1 MIEKVKL
8 ILPNIKLKDSFYKR
22 AFNVCLSLFEDKSK
36 IDLQVYL
43 DFEITFNND
52 DIIFLEPKNFIL
64 EGFEHVVC
72 IHGYDIPPIQNFTKI
87 KEGHFF
93 WINRDFQITTPD
105 GKYNEILTPGN
116 QAHYFNKALPN
127 EVAAFGY
134 FPYLDLSRD
143 QRLRPI
149 NPLGHRNSGIPLSY
163 KERSNFDKVIIIL
176 GGSTAQGVHV
186 NYEETFGFQLENLLN
201 NLSGLKYNY
210 KVLNFAVSG
219 HIVTDEF
226 ITFFSFCDHFNPD
239 LVITFDGLNDLF
251 NGCVND
257 PYLINEWMYAYR
269 YQNEERAQFFNGDNN
284 SLEESEIKRNLKVKN
299 EMNIVINSYLFRLKQ
314 LHTYFKGRNIPS
326 IACLQPHLFSKKELS
341 IEEQEFLEKTEKN
354 QDKSDVSVIYK
365 LEILPKLIEKTSKK
379 FSELPFKTLDFHKL
393 FKVFGHEITL
403 FRDRVHFNP
412 DGEKIVADNLIDHVK
427 KTMEI

>member
-210 KVLNFAVSG
+210 KV
-219 HIVTDEF
+219 
-226 ITFFSFCDHFNPD
+226 
-239 LVITFDGLNDLF
+239 
-251 NGCVND
+251 
-257 PYLINEWMYAYR
+257 
-269 YQNEERAQFFNGDNN
+269 
-284 SLEESEIKRNLKVKN
+284 
-299 EMNIVINSYLFRLKQ
+299 
-314 LHTYFKGRNIPS
+314 
-326 IACLQPHLFSKKELS
+326 
-341 IEEQEFLEKTEKN
+341 
-354 QDKSDVSVIYK
+354 
-365 LEILPKLIEKTSKK
+365 
-379 FSELPFKTLDFHKL
+379 
-393 FKVFGHEITL
+393 
-403 FRDRVHFNP
+403 
-412 DGEKIVADNLIDHVK
+412 
-427 KTMEI
+427 